1 MKKGT
6 YSHVPLGKQN
16 TKSRDLHKFIPSE
29 VLKKKNP
36 KEDGERTRGRGS
48 MGEMRK
54 EEIEKKE
61 ELRHGSKL
69 MVTEGEM
76 EGDGNYRKL
85 GGNLME

>member
-1 MKKGT
+1 MHYRMKKGT

-16 TKSRDLHKFIPSE
+16 TQSRDLHKFIPSE

-48 MGEMRK
+48 MGERRK
-54 EEIEKKE
+54 EEMEKKE

-76 EGDGNYRKL
+76 EGDGIH
-85 GGNLME
+85 